1 MRLLSVDTGCAAA
14 AVGDRLQQRTF
25 AGEAGGHGRRAVRP
39 SLGATATEP
48 CTARQS
54 PAGHCRFGAD
64 QFDESK
70 PQEAKL
76 IPRFFNWFYL
86 AINCGAV
93 LAATVVV
100 NVQTKSWEA
109 GFLIPCVAFAIAI
122 SIFLLGS
129 KLYR

>member
-1 MRLLSVDTGCAAA
+1 MKAGGQA
-14 AVGDRLQQRTF
+14 GM
-25 AGEAGGHGRRAVRP
+25 AGEQFP
-39 SLGATATEP
+39 SLAPLPRP
-48 CTARQS
+48 CTAHHR
-54 PAGHCRFGAD
+54 PPDGPCRFGAD

-100 NVQTKSWEA
+100 NVQTRSWEA

-122 SIFLLGS
+122 GIFLLGS